1 MTGLSSS
8 AILVWLVQLL
18 FLASLSCF
26 VSHPNLL
33 SLLLLIAARQ
43 DLDTHPPRGAS
54 PRAME
59 WSLPVIGSG
68 RTQAVSTSNWI
79 S

>member
-1 MTGLSSS
+1 MTGLPTYERSSS

-33 SLLLLIAARQ
+33 SLLLLIAA
-43 DLDTHPPRGAS
+43 PK
-54 PRAME
+54 
-59 WSLPVIGSG
+59 I
-68 RTQAVSTSNWI
+68 
-79 S
+79 

>member
-33 SLLLLIAARQ
+33 SLLLLIAAPKIQ
-43 DLDTHPPRGAS
+43 IPIPREVLLQGQWNGLC
-54 PRAME
+54 P
-59 WSLPVIGSG
+59 
-68 RTQAVSTSNWI
+68 
-79 S
+79 